1 MYMLSNY
8 PVIITWEGAPPFGCG
23 IRRSKLSVC
32 NAYIRSQI
40 AILFNPI
47 RSAQMEFISRGD
59 VLKLFDIS
67 VWTLRRWQ
75 KNNNFPGPIPAS
87 GKVRMYRKPA
97 VEAWLEAQAEQHKLV
112 NSK

>member
-1 MYMLSNY
+1 
-8 PVIITWEGAPPFGCG
+8 
-23 IRRSKLSVC
+23 
-32 NAYIRSQI
+32 
-40 AILFNPI
+40 
-47 RSAQMEFISRGD
+47 MEFISRSD

-97 VEAWLEAQAEQHKLV
+97 VEAWLEAQAKKSELY
-112 NSK
+112 NSN